1 MEYKQQK
8 GGKERSNLAKIDTMT
23 WGSQNKNL
31 FDLRITCIR
40 TGQENCPMYCSRWL
54 SARGKLFGI

>member
-1 MEYKQQK
+1 MKYKQQK
-8 GGKERSNLAKIDTMT
+8 GGKERSNLAKIDIMT

-40 TGQENCPMYCSRWL
+40 IDQKNSPIYCPKWSNV
-54 SARGKLFGI
+54 RGKLFGI